1 MKINSDAL
9 KALEL
14 KLAEYSKANGTI
26 AEHDSA
32 NNNSYDVCRATCK
45 GSCFGNCLGS
55 CAVGCTGGNI
65 TSPPQSPKY

>member
-14 KLAEYSKANGTI
+14 KLAEYAKANGSI

-32 NNNSYDVCRATCK
+32 NNNRCNGCAGTCQGLCHDDGCGATCR
-45 GSCFGNCLGS
+45 STAYNRNERHL
-55 CAVGCTGGNI
+55 T
-65 TSPPQSPKY
+65 